1 MTRLA
6 RLVLAAT
13 AATMVLGLTM
23 DASFAAKKRMG
34 PIPSG
39 ACRVAGGYIPTGQAC
54 TGTTQYNMN
63 QINWCS
69 FGSLT
74 PGILCAGG
82 LCPAI
87 KC

>member
-1 MTRLA
+1 
-6 RLVLAAT
+6 
-13 AATMVLGLTM
+13 
-23 DASFAAKKRMG
+23 
-34 PIPSG
+34 
-39 ACRVAGGYIPTGQAC
+39 
-54 TGTTQYNMN
+54 MN